1 MAKLSEV
8 DAIKKVDEALEGI
21 EDKEALK
28 RILRWAY
35 EKYCPG
41 TSMPDARME
50 EATEEDQTIKN
61 KGKKKTIK
69 KIKKKGKSKKIA
81 LTIDKTLNLKP
92 SGKTSF
98 ADFAAQKKPS
108 TDREKVVLCV
118 YYLLNK
124 LGKKPIGINQVYT
137 CYKLSNWRVPADL
150 VGTLRWVSSQRGWLD
165 TSDSLDIKMTT
176 HGDNLIEHDLPP
188 KKEAKKEAKKA

>member
-1 MAKLSEV
+1 MPKLSEV

-41 TSMPDARME
+41 TSMHDAPIE
-50 EATEEDQTIKN
+50 EGEEEEQTIKN
-61 KGKKKTIK
+61 KAKKKPVK
-69 KIKKKGKSKKIA
+69 KIKKKVKSKKSA
-81 LTIDKTLNLKP
+81 LSIDKTLNLKP
-92 SGKTSF
+92 GGKISF
-98 ADFAAQKKPS
+98 ADFATQKNPS

-124 LGKKPIGINQVYT
+124 IEKKPIGINQVYT
-137 CYKLSNWRVPADL
+137 CYKSIWRVPADL
-150 VGTLRWVSSQRGWLD
+150 AGTLRWVSSQKGWLD
-165 TSDSLDIKMTT
+165 TSDSLDIKMTPQ
-176 HGDNLIEHDLPP
+176 GDNLIEHDLPP
-188 KKEAKKEAKKA
+188 KKIAKKA

>member
-28 RILRWAY
+28 RILHWAY

-41 TSMPDARME
+41 TSMPDARVE
-50 EATEEDQTIKN
+50 EGAEEEQTIKN
-61 KGKKKTIK
+61 KAQKKPVK
-69 KIKKKGKSKKIA
+69 KIKKKAKSKKTT
-81 LTIDKTLNLKP
+81 LSIDKTLNLKP

-98 ADFAAQKKPS
+98 ADFAAQKSPS
-108 TDREKVVLCV
+108 TDRKKVVLCV

-137 CYKLSNWRVPADL
+137 CYKSINWRVPADL
-150 VGTLRWVSSQRGWLD
+150 AGTLCWVSSQKGWLD

-176 HGDNLIEHDLPP
+176 HGENLIEHDLPP
-188 KKEAKKEAKKA
+188 KKIAKKA

>member
-8 DAIKKVDEALEGI
+8 DAIKKVDEALDGI

-35 EKYCPG
+35 EKYSPG
-41 TSMPDARME
+41 TSMPDAPIE
-50 EATEEDQTIKN
+50 EGAEEEQTIKN
-61 KGKKKTIK
+61 KAKKKPVK
-69 KIKKKGKSKKIA
+69 QIKKKGKSKKTA
-81 LTIDKTLNLKP
+81 LSIDKTLNLKP

-98 ADFAAQKKPS
+98 ADFAAQKNPS

-137 CYKLSNWRVPADL
+137 CYKSINWRVPADL
-150 VGTLRWVSSQRGWLD
+150 AGTLCWVSSQKGWLD
-165 TSDSLDIKMTT
+165 TSDSLDIKMTPQ
-176 HGDNLIEHDLPP
+176 GDNLIDHDLPP
-188 KKEAKKEAKKA
+188 KKVAKKA

>member
-1 MAKLSEV
+1 MEVQMAKLSEV

-41 TSMPDARME
+41 TSMPDDRV
-50 EATEEDQTIKN
+50 EEDLEEEQTLKN
-61 KGKKKTIK
+61 RGKKKPVK
-69 KIKKKGKSKKIA
+69 KIKKKDKSKKTT
-81 LTIDKTLNLKP
+81 LSIDKMLNLKP

-98 ADFAAQKKPS
+98 AEFATQKSPS

-124 LGKKPIGINQVYT
+124 LGKKPIGVNQVYT
-137 CYKLSNWRVPADL
+137 CYKSIWRVPADL
-150 VGTLRWVSSQRGWLD
+150 VGTLRWVSSQKGWLD
-165 TSDSLDIKMTT
+165 TSDSSDIKMTPQ
-176 HGDNLIEHDLPP
+176 GDNLIEHDLPP
-188 KKEAKKEAKKA
+188 KKIEKKA

>member
-41 TSMPDARME
+41 TSIPDDRVE
-50 EATEEDQTIKN
+50 EGTEEEQTFKN
-61 KGKKKTIK
+61 RGKKKTVK
-69 KIKKKGKSKKIA
+69 KIKKKGKSKKSA
-81 LTIDKTLNLKP
+81 LSIDKTLNLKP

-98 ADFAAQKKPS
+98 TDFAAEKNPS

-137 CYKLSNWRVPADL
+137 CYKLINWRVPADL
-150 VGTLRWVSSQRGWLD
+150 TGTLRWVSSQKGWLD

-176 HGDNLIEHDLPP
+176 HGENLIEHDLPP
-188 KKEAKKEAKKA
+188 KKIAKKA

>member
-21 EDKEALK
+21 EDREALK

-35 EKYCPG
+35 QKYSLG
-41 TSMPDARME
+41 TSMPDDHIEQGKE
-50 EATEEDQTIKN
+50 EEQAIKN
-61 KGKKKTIK
+61 RAKRKTVK
-69 KIKKKGKSKKIA
+69 KIAKKGKSEKTS
-81 LTIDKTLNLKP
+81 LSIDKTLNLKP

-98 ADFAAQKKPS
+98 ADFAAQKSPS

-124 LGKKPIGINQVYT
+124 LGKKPIGINQVY
-137 CYKLSNWRVPADL
+137 S
-150 VGTLRWVSSQRGWLD
+150 
-165 TSDSLDIKMTT
+165 
-176 HGDNLIEHDLPP
+176 
-188 KKEAKKEAKKA
+188 